1 MGTDWP
7 NLGADLPN
15 LGADNEQ
22 KFRGGLT
29 KHWGRFSQNIGDG
42 WTGTVLFGN
51 GLTGVTL
58 LVWPLLQYGGL
69 EWSWCMIKLI
79 CTKNNRYIDCT
90 WHFWIKNCPGQLQVL
105 AKDEEVDRVNPLCTT
120 SKFSWKVYIGTVL
133 FKPWIFRQW
142 LCGCGGYERVCT
154 LCNLFGNHFL
164 EQHSSHIYIKGSLEY
179 SGLSR
184 NYSNATGSGSVIER
198 FQIQLQNDCKR
209 SINHRVAKWSTNYR
223 YSSELECV
231 NKDQKQEVA
240 VFSNLLA
247 VLWFFFFNGISSY
260 CR

>member
-1 MGTDWP
+1 MTHFK
-7 NLGADLPN
+7 LPFLSKN
-15 LGADNEQ
+15 T
-22 KFRGGLT
+22 KFTQTLIINSLIVWQCSEIVT
-29 KHWGRFSQNIGDG
+29 NIRQYYRI
-42 WTGTVLFGN
+42 LSHQ
-51 GLTGVTL
+51 TL
-58 LVWPLLQYGGL
+58 VACMSVSSLLQYIVYL
-69 EWSWCMIKLI
+69 QFVFCFFLI
-79 CTKNNRYIDCT
+79 
-90 WHFWIKNCPGQLQVL
+90 L
-105 AKDEEVDRVNPLCTT
+105 DEEVDRVNPLCTT

-209 SINHRVAKWSTNYR
+209 SINHRYVYKPKAWIHYHSLIQKLRFLQWQKMLPWQWDFKDMKILVFYMYLQHMNRISMWWSGNDWLR
-223 YSSELECV
+223 
-231 NKDQKQEVA
+231 
-240 VFSNLLA
+240 
-247 VLWFFFFNGISSY
+247 
-260 CR
+260 